1 MRIAL
6 ILVLALPLVARGQTA
21 SVTTL
26 TSPGFTP
33 GVEPTKGAYFYKVS
47 SPSSSRNTGVTGAG
61 VLPVPSFDPARM
73 HSPAFDAGEDEYAR
87 GPLDIP
93 SVYVGGNGGG
103 FELDAGLSWSRVLD
117 PRLTPLWTDLP
128 GGSDLRSAAHRF
140 AISDGQTTLLAT
152 DGNGRVLEI
161 YATDG
166 SAVMSVN
173 DLAGK
178 KVDLVA
184 QDGTTVSGGVVL
196 QADFAFRPFWRT
208 IVRQNGTN
216 VNQWANPEPG
226 DPGFQ
231 FFYPGER
238 FTMSLETV
246 KRDTMRLRIAS
257 LDDTAAVT
265 DETFEQA
272 GFGEGSAASFKRVNS
287 IDQFRVSSNGA
298 KKGNE
303 GNPAIPTA
311 TRVQDGRWDDF
322 YLLEG
327 GTRVPF
333 TGPSFVEKREGEF
346 SSSEFESIFHR
357 SGFNSA
363 GGEALDIDPPSPT
376 PGMTGALG
384 R

>member
-1 MRIAL
+1 VRTSL
-6 ILVLALPLVARGQTA
+6 LLVLALPLAARAQTA
-21 SVTTL
+21 PVTTL
-26 TSPGFTP
+26 TSPGFTV

-47 SPSSSRNTGVTGAG
+47 SPTSSRNTGVTGTG
-61 VLPVPSFDPARM
+61 VLPVPTFDPDRM
-73 HSPAFDAGEDEYAR
+73 HSPAFGAGEDEYAR

-93 SVYVGGNGGG
+93 SVYLGGNGGG

-117 PRLTPLWTDLP
+117 SKLTPLWTDLA
-128 GGSDLRSAAHRF
+128 GGSDLRNAAHRF
-140 AISDGQTTLLAT
+140 SISSGDTLYAK
-152 DGNGRVLEI
+152 DGNGRVLSI
-161 YATDG
+161 YATDDG
-166 SAVMSVN
+166 SPLFSVN

-184 QDGTTVSGGVVL
+184 QDGTTVSSGVVL
-196 QADFAFRPFWRT
+196 QPDLAFRPFWRT
-208 IVRQNGTN
+208 IVRRNGTN
-216 VNQWANPEPG
+216 VNRWANPEPG

-238 FTMSLETV
+238 FTMTLETV
-246 KRDTMRLRIAS
+246 RRDTMRLRIAS

-265 DETFEQA
+265 DETFEQS
-272 GFGEGSAASFKRVNS
+272 GFGEGSGASFKRVNS
-287 IDQFRVSSNGA
+287 IDQFRVLSNGA

-303 GNPAIPTA
+303 GNPAIATA
-311 TRVQDGRWDDF
+311 TRVKGGRWDDF

-333 TGPSFVEKREGEF
+333 TGSSFVEKREGEF
-346 SSSEFESIFHR
+346 SSSEFNSIFHR